1 MYTFGPIA
9 ITPIGDS
16 RKSAEGHFH
25 RMKPLEN
32 GEDKDK
38 IIGEQEKCFL
48 PEVTPKVGKIESE
61 KPGYPPLSLENFS

>member
-16 RKSAEGHFH
+16 CTSAEGHFH
-25 RMKPLEN
+25 RMKLLEN
-32 GEDKDK
+32 GEDKCK
-38 IIGEQEKCFL
+38 ILAEREKCFL
-48 PEVTPKVGKIESE
+48 PEVTPKVGKMESE